1 MSKKNSIIQKHNYS
15 KVEGINRTINMQFR
29 VSEEELKQIERRQAD
44 MGILNRSGFLRK
56 MALNGI
62 CINLHCEEL
71 SKAGRLLWNISNN
84 MNQYTKKANA
94 TGNIYL
100 EDVNSMKAK
109 YDELIQLYGK
119 VLQQFNEIGDAI
131 Y

>member
-15 KVEGINRTINMQFR
+15 KVEGISRTINMQFR

-62 CINLHCEEL
+62 CIVKNCQ
-71 SKAGRLLWNISNN
+71 KQVDYFGIS
-84 MNQYTKKANA
+84 
-94 TGNIYL
+94 
-100 EDVNSMKAK
+100 
-109 YDELIQLYGK
+109 
-119 VLQQFNEIGDAI
+119 AI
-131 Y
+131 I